1 MPFIKFSCR
10 VAKKTTNKFYQGE
23 LTMITLSMILTGIAL
38 KHEKVGPTFSS
49 FNPCKQGAFWSIW
62 NWWILRSSRRLGL
75 SCVELHHGTP
85 YGDAIGSSFLSIT
98 SKWRIFPM
106 CLLIYNHLYLC
117 NSSLDLNIQPQ
128 LEPGVV
134 LPWHDETFRSGLS
147 RPEVLRHSD
156 RKKDQRPWKSLKR

>member
-1 MPFIKFSCR
+1 MHLGPPPPPAPQNKNWLTTVFDFSWDDCN
-10 VAKKTTNKFYQGE
+10 TQ
-23 LTMITLSMILTGIAL
+23 
-38 KHEKVGPTFSS
+38 EKLERMVIQNLGRRGGG
-49 FNPCKQGAFWSIW
+49 KQGTFWSIW
-62 NWWILRSSRRLGL
+62 NWWILRLRLRLGL
-75 SCVELHHGTP
+75 SCVELHHGTLW
-85 YGDAIGSSFLSIT
+85 GRNWTSFLRIT